1 MFSRRKK
8 YWYKEAQGLDKNPTI
23 RIPVAWSERN
33 ICNCQL
39 KNYVRHWGRFYRL
52 NGLLLTGSLCGTKKH
67 QQVCIH
73 KSYYTPPNEY
83 LEMLKCL
90 RECNKCT
97 LGNATKENMRTHDNS
112 RKKIAFGTRTCT
124 QTHTPNIM
132 RKCHYFKIFSSHE
145 TDKNSKF
152 VWI

>member
-39 KNYVRHWGRFYRL
+39 KNYGAGFIDWMVYFWLAHFVAPRNTSNCVFIKAITRP
-52 NGLLLTGSLCGTKKH
+52 
-67 QQVCIH
+67 
-73 KSYYTPPNEY
+73 PPNEY

>member
-39 KNYVRHWGRFYRL
+39 KNYGVGFIDWMVYFWLAHFVASRNTSNCVFI
-52 NGLLLTGSLCGTKKH
+52 KA
-67 QQVCIH
+67 IIP
-73 KSYYTPPNEY
+73 PPNEY

-112 RKKIAFGTRTCT
+112 RKKTAFGTRTCT